1 VPQRAVVRRLAAAL
15 LSWRRPPDSG
25 TRHAEHFG
33 PALRAGRFVHD
44 SRVVRRILLRVALF
58 VLPGSVVWG
67 LLPLVASRELGLV
80 TVALYEQEGID
91 RGPVGYWAEP
101 HLMLEPHLDTG
112 PVLVT
117 AAYRVPARNRRA
129 FVAAMEAV
137 RRARL
142 RTGATRWVLF
152 RDGEDPEQYVEVFVV
167 PTWEEHLRQHELGG
181 GDVAADERAVE
192 LAEGPPRVTHLLPPD
207 SSD

>member
-1 VPQRAVVRRLAAAL
+1 VAAGSAWMTLVSRMNAELQLFLPNWVRARGLAVYQVVFAGCQALGAFVWGQLTSFTDLRTTYLVAAAAMIA
-15 LSWRRPPDSG
+15 G
-25 TRHAEHFG
+25 TI
-33 PALRAGRFVHD
+33 
-44 SRVVRRILLRVALF
+44 SVRW
-58 VLPGSVVWG
+58 LP
-67 LLPLVASRELGLV
+67 
-80 TVALYEQEGID
+80 LYEQEGID

-117 AAYRVPARNRRA
+117 AAYRVPTRNRRA